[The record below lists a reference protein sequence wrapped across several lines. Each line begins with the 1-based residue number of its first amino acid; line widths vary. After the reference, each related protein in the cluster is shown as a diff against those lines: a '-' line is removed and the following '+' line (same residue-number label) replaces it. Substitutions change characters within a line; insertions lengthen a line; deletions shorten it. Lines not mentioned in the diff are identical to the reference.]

1 MAKLKGPLFSLG
13 ATQQIAKTLVYF
25 PWKGLNVVREYVVP
39 ANPKTALQQTQRGY
53 LTTSV
58 ALVHTAQADATNP
71 LKSIDQVAYSA
82 LAAVK
87 GIIMTWFNQA
97 VKLAIDVLVAAAVP
111 CIYSDMTF
119 TTKTAGAIDLELYL
133 NEGTPS
139 TLVAGKFYFGSTK
152 TNLINAVAATVTAGD
167 KVALVA
173 EDCSAFLTAGVK
185 AFVQFRPDAADGC
198 EGADSGIYSFYAA

>member
-13 ATQQIAKTLVYF
+13 ASQQLGKTLVYF
-25 PWKGLNVVREYVVP
+25 AWKGLNVVRQYVIP

-53 LTTSV
+53 LTGAV
-58 ALVHTAQADATNP
+58 AGIHTAQADATNP

-87 GIIMTWFNQA
+87 GIIMTWFNMA
-97 VKLAIDVLVAAAVP
+97 VKLWVDVKVAVKTP
-111 CIYSDMTF
+111 CVYSDMTF
-119 TTKTAGAIDLELYL
+119 TTKTANAIDLELYL
-133 NEGTPS
+133 NEETGS
-139 TLVAGKFYFGSTK
+139 TLAAGKFYFGSTK
-152 TNLINAVAATVTAGD
+152 TNLIHAKVATVTAGD
-167 KVALVA
+167 KAALVA

-185 AFVQFRPDAADGC
+185 AYVQFRPDAADGC